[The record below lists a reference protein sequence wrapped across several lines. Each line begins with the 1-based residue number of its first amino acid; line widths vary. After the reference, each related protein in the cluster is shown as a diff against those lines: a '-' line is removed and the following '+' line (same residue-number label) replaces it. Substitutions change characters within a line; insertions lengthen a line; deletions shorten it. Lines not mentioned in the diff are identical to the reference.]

1 MDFKN
6 VIAIDA
12 MGGDNAP
19 GEIIKGAIDAINER
33 ADIKLRLLEIGIR
46 LKQSFISI
54 LIIRNRL
61 RLRIRRR
68 RLAVMKHR
76 LSQLRRRR
84 ILL

>member
-33 ADIKLRLLEIGIR
+33 ISSFAFLEIGIR

>member
-33 ADIKLRLLEIGIR
+33 ADIKLRLFGDRDKIEAELHKYTYEA
-46 LKQSFISI
+46 LLQSYPY
-54 LIIRNRL
+54 LQKGE
-61 RLRIRRR
+61 
-68 RLAVMKHR
+68 A
-76 LSQLRRRR
+76 
-84 ILL
+84 